1 VVKEAGVPGEKTQ
14 FKCGLYCVFRGED
27 FSDFKGEDF
36 PNDLQFDVMDERF
49 YIMDTN

>member
-1 VVKEAGVPGEKTQ
+1 LVGGTIVYNLEVHCQRMTQ

-36 PNDLQFDVMDERF
+36 PNDLQFDVMDQF
-49 YIMDTN
+49 